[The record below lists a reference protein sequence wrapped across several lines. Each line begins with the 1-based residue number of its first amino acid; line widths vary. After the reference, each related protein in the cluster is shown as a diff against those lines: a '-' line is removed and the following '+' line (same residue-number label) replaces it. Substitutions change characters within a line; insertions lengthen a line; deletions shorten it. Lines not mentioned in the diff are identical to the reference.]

1 MTQLTKTTKMT
12 KMTKMTKVTKM
23 TKMTKIGL
31 RLKLIF
37 VIKTKTRLNWEG
49 ND

>member
-1 MTQLTKTTKMT
+1 MTKMTKTTKMT
-12 KMTKMTKVTKM
+12 KMTKTTKM

-37 VIKTKTRLNWEG
+37 VIGTKTRLNWEG